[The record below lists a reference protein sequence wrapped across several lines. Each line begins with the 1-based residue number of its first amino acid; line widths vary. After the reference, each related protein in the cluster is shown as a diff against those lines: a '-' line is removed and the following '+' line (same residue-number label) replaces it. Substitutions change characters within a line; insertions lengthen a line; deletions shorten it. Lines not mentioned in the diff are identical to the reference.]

1 MAGFLLP
8 PTYTP
13 PPTLP
18 WETTL
23 AHILLALATT
33 LTLLLTIHLL
43 RLSHTRWTTHRR
55 LPLYL
60 ALAWLDLFAALTH
73 STLGWCVGHGRCP
86 AQPSLWFFLGVI
98 LCWAI
103 ERHCLAQI
111 LANRVA
117 VLLTSPATARRLK
130 WGVFLGT
137 AVLTTSVVVV
147 WTPGVMGVSAGWERA
162 KEVWDRGEK
171 VCFLVGDVGLNAVF
185 VWVVRQELVRRHG
198 LGRYKGLW
206 RVNVGMVAATVVLDV
221 AVVGST
227 WFPDYWIYIQF
238 RPLVHLVKLY
248 FELCNAELIGKV
260 AAESVRERC
269 GSLEEV
275 GVTVEVDE
283 EEEGKDAE
291 EGRVLGGR
299 APGLARLDAVYSP
312 RESLD
317 DEERGGVE
325 ETKEL
330 RISGKQ
336 HQLACVRYPG

>member
-8 PTYTP
+8 ETYLP
-13 PPTLP
+13 PSTLP
-18 WETTL
+18 WESTL
-23 AHILLALATT
+23 AHILLALGVSVA
-33 LTLLLTIHLL
+33 LLLTIHLT
-43 RLSHTRWTTHRR
+43 RLSHTRWTSHRR
-55 LPLYL
+55 VPLYL
-60 ALAWLDLFAALTH
+60 VLAWLDLVAGITH

-86 AQPSLWFFLGVI
+86 AQPSLWFFLAVI
-98 LCWAI
+98 LLWAV

-117 VLLTSPATARRLK
+117 VLLTSAVVGRRLK

-137 AVLTTSVVVV
+137 AVLTVSVVVV
-147 WTPGVMGVSAGWERA
+147 WTPGTMEISPAWERA
-162 KEVWDRGEK
+162 NEVWDRGEK
-171 VCFLVGDVGLNAVF
+171 VCFMVGDVGLNAVF

-198 LGRYKGLW
+198 LGRYKDLW
-206 RVNVGMVAATVVLDV
+206 RVNVAMVAATVVLDA
-221 AVVGST
+221 AVVAST

-275 GVTVEVDE
+275 GVTVEA
-283 EEEGKDAE
+283 EEGKDVE
-291 EGRVLGGR
+291 EGRVLEGR

-312 RESLD
+312 RGSLD
-317 DEERGGVE
+317 EEERGGE
-325 ETKEL
+325 EEMKEV
-330 RISGKQ
+330 RISEKQ
-336 HQLACVRYPG
+336 HQLTCVRHPG